1 MLIKSE
7 LKQKQKLGTSLLQ
20 VMDEL
25 SNELTPWH

>member
-20 VMDEL
+20 FMDEL